1 MSVDMGLAWGNLFKD
16 LTDAQM
22 YKEELRLAL
31 LAEELGF
38 GAVWSV
44 EHHFD
49 SYAMCPSNFQVLS
62 WLAARTKTIKLGLG
76 AVILPWHDPLRV
88 IENVSMLDIMSD
100 GRVLLG
106 FGRGLAKM
114 EYEGFRQDM
123 AESRERFNEASRFVL
138 QSLETGVAEYAGK
151 YYRQPRVEIRPKPP
165 RSFKGR
171 VYGVAQSPD
180 SVHPVAEL
188 GATLMSFVQGPIE
201 THLPAIQTYRD
212 VYKQKFG
219 AYPEPVLLTDFAYCG
234 ESSDDAHEMAHQH
247 IGAYF
252 VSVMQHYDL
261 MGRGFDNLK
270 GYEHYEHRASALRE
284 LGKEEVLNKFI
295 NAQCWGTPE
304 QIIAKIEA
312 RFRATGGCRQAFAFS
327 YGAMPYDKAEKS
339 MRRMSKKVL
348 PEVASLERQYSN

>member
-123 AESRERFNEASRFVL
+123 AESRERFNESSRFVL

-219 AYPEPVLLTDFAYCG
+219 AYPEPAKAATKPTKWLTNTSVPTSCQSCSIMISWAAG
-234 ESSDDAHEMAHQH
+234 STTSKVTSITSTEPAHCANW
-247 IGAYF
+247 
-252 VSVMQHYDL
+252 
-261 MGRGFDNLK
+261 GR
-270 GYEHYEHRASALRE
+270 
-284 LGKEEVLNKFI
+284 
-295 NAQCWGTPE
+295 
-304 QIIAKIEA
+304 
-312 RFRATGGCRQAFAFS
+312 
-327 YGAMPYDKAEKS
+327 
-339 MRRMSKKVL
+339 RRC
-348 PEVASLERQYSN
+348 